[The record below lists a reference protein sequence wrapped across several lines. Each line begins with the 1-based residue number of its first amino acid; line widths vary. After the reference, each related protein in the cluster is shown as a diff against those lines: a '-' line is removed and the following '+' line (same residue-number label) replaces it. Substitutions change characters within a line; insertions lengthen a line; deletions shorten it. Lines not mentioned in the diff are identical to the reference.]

1 MIRYYDEHGNRLNI
15 RTELDDALDN
25 LLNSYYDKLSQMTAK
40 QRMNYFKYEQF
51 VEPLRYTQD
60 VDNTTYVV
68 RTHFDE
74 NADKTILQR
83 IENLVE
89 KDTI

>member
-1 MIRYYDEHGNRLNI
+1 MFYTDDNGKIINMRTPLGDALEAMINDYYDM
-15 RTELDDALDN
+15 
-25 LLNSYYDKLSQMTAK
+25 LSKMTVE

-60 VDNTTYVV
+60 IDNTTYIV
-68 RTHFDE
+68 RTHFDQ

-83 IENLVE
+83 VENIVE
-89 KDTI
+89 KE